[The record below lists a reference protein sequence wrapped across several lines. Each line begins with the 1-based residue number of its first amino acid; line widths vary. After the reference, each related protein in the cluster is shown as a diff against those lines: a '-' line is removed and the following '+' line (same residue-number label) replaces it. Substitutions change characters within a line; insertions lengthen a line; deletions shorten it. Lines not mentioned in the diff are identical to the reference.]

1 MIMFEFECELFFSSL
16 HYVTVGRNLE
26 FICTCFFS
34 SFFIAWDQ
42 ASQWGKKENTGYLSA
57 PFARRFFLLPSAM
70 RSLIPG
76 YFLCSDDKNGHK
88 NLRYLI
94 LNVNATWCSSRVGTP
109 FSDHTSKIHTR
120 FQTWPLGR
128 NYVIIHYR
136 FIRLERKQKILE
148 THFEFAYFSF
158 FLSHLELKR

>member
-26 FICTCFFS
+26 SICTCFFS
-34 SFFIAWDQ
+34 SFSYSLGPSLAV
-42 ASQWGKKENTGYLSA
+42 GKKGKHGVPLGSLRS
-57 PFARRFFLLPSAM
+57 PFFLLSSAM
-70 RSLIPG
+70 RSLVPG

-128 NYVIIHYR
+128 NYFVIH
-136 FIRLERKQKILE
+136 
-148 THFEFAYFSF
+148 
-158 FLSHLELKR
+158 

>member
-57 PFARRFFLLPSAM
+57 PFARRFFLLSSAM
-70 RSLIPG
+70 RRLVPG
-76 YFLCSDDKNGHK
+76 YT
-88 NLRYLI
+88 
-94 LNVNATWCSSRVGTP
+94 TWCSSRVGTP

-128 NYVIIHYR
+128 NYVIIH
-136 FIRLERKQKILE
+136 
-148 THFEFAYFSF
+148 
-158 FLSHLELKR
+158 

>member
-42 ASQWGKKENTGYLSA
+42 ASQWRKKENTGYLSA
-57 PFARRFFLLPSAM
+57 LFARRFFLLSSAM
-70 RSLIPG
+70 RRLVPG
-76 YFLCSDDKNGHK
+76 YT
-88 NLRYLI
+88 
-94 LNVNATWCSSRVGTP
+94 TWCSSRVGTP

-128 NYVIIHYR
+128 NYVIIH
-136 FIRLERKQKILE
+136 
-148 THFEFAYFSF
+148 
-158 FLSHLELKR
+158 

>member
-57 PFARRFFLLPSAM
+57 PFARRFFLLSSAM
-70 RSLIPG
+70 RSLAPG

-128 NYVIIHYR
+128 NYVIIH
-136 FIRLERKQKILE
+136 
-148 THFEFAYFSF
+148 
-158 FLSHLELKR
+158 